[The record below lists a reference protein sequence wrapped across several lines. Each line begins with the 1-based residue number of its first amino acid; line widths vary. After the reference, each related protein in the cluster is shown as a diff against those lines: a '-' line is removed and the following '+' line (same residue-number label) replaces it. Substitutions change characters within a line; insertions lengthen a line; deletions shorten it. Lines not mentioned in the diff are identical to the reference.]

1 MKKKKYLYCAAL
13 TCFVVAQYSTLTCN
27 DFITCSTAQAVN
39 SEAANSEAIDLQA
52 VVEENPVIYV
62 KLSGEV
68 REAAIEEVDVEM
80 REAVIEENVQTGEA
94 VTEQADVEVKE
105 DIIKETNVESV
116 EIEEDAA
123 KETDAAG
130 EEDVTEETDMEV
142 EENIIETDA
151 KAEENIIEET
161 NMAVEN
167 LESAYMDYDTPPDN
181 SFKSYMDYRTI
192 TDTTSMQYELQ
203 TQADT
208 DAYGMRM
215 VDNRYCV
222 AVGSYYSTT
231 VGQAVDIIM
240 ENGNVIQCIVADL
253 KQDIHTDSTNRQNPN
268 GSIVEFLVDTD
279 VLHRRIQRT
288 GDISYFDTV
297 WEVNRFSG
305 EVDTVRVYE

>member
-13 TCFVVAQYSTLTCN
+13 IFAVAQYSTLTCN

-39 SEAANSEAIDLQA
+39 SEVINSEAINLQA
-52 VVEENPVIYV
+52 VVEEKSMIYV

-68 REAAIEEVDVEM
+68 SEAAIEEVDVEIS
-80 REAVIEENVQTGEA
+80 EAVIEENVEAGEDI
-94 VTEQADVEVKE
+94 TEQADVEVNE
-105 DIIKETNVESV
+105 DI
-116 EIEEDAA
+116 
-123 KETDAAG
+123 
-130 EEDVTEETDMEV
+130 TEETDMV
-142 EENIIETDA
+142 VENIE
-151 KAEENIIEET
+151 
-161 NMAVEN
+161 
-167 LESAYMDYDTPPDN
+167 LAYMDYDTPPDN

-203 TQADT
+203 KQADT

-215 VDNRYCV
+215 VDDRYCI

-240 ENGNVIQCIVADL
+240 QNGNVIHCIVGDL

-279 VLHRRIQRT
+279 VLHRSIQKT

-297 WEVNRFSG
+297 WQVNLFSG
-305 EVDTVRVYE
+305 EVDTIRVYE